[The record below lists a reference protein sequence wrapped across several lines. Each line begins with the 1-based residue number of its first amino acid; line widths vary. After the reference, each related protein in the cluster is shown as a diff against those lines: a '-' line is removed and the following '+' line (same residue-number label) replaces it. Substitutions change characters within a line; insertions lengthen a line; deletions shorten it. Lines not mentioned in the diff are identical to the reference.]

1 MFNKLIPLAIGALL
15 VVACGEDASIP
26 TDDTSAA
33 VVGSDDQSFPR
44 RGQLLERLEAEGD
57 AETRAL
63 LEQAQEARTA
73 AKDAFQAGDRETAHA
88 HAREAKGY
96 LRQAIERTIPEQAAR
111 IEQRR
116 AGRGDRGARS
126 GEHRSD
132 GEGRRREAMS
142 RLRAE
147 ADDETVALLDQAAAV
162 REAAREA
169 FRAGNEEEAKL
180 KMQEAHEAMRQAI
193 TRIDPEL
200 AAKMESHRQQ
210 RMERYGKDRNH

>member
-1 MFNKLIPLAIGALL
+1 MFNRLIPLALGALL
-15 VVACGEDASIP
+15 VVACGEDATIP

-33 VVGSDDQSFPR
+33 IVGAGGQSFPR
-44 RGQLLERLEAEGD
+44 RGQLLERLAVEGD
-57 AETRAL
+57 SETRAL
-63 LEQAQEARTA
+63 LEQAQEARVA
-73 AKDAFQAGDRETAHA
+73 AKEAFQAGHRETAHA

-96 LRQAIERTIPEQAAR
+96 LHQAIERTFPELAAR

-116 AGRGDRGARS
+116 EERGDRAARS
-126 GEHRSD
+126 GRHWSD
-132 GEGRRREAMS
+132 DEGRRREAMS
-142 RLRAE
+142 LLRAE

-169 FRAGNEEEAKL
+169 FRTGNEEEAKL

-210 RMERYGKDRNH
+210 RMERHRKDRNH